1 MRFNVIFNRTD
12 QKLPVKFGSID
23 KGFEA
28 RFEGFQ
34 NITVNPDVEY
44 YTGSYEITPKVDEQ
58 SMPTAQK
65 FMNEDVTVKA
75 IPFFDV
81 SNDAGGNTIFIASE
95 V

>member
-1 MRFNVIFNRTD
+1 MQFRVNFKEID
-12 QKLPVKFGSID
+12 KKLPVTFRS
-23 KGFEA
+23 
-28 RFEGFQ
+28 FQ
-34 NITVNPDVEY
+34 GVEVY
-44 YTGSYEITPKVDEQ
+44 AEVEKYTGSYEITPKVDAQ
-58 SMPTAQK
+58 TMPTAQK

>member
-1 MRFNVIFNRTD
+1 MRFHVNFKQTD
-12 QKLPVKFGSID
+12 QKLPV
-23 KGFEA
+23 
-28 RFEGFQ
+28 RFDNFQ
-34 NITVNPDVEY
+34 NIAVSPDVEY
-44 YTGSYEITPKVDEQ
+44 YTGSYEITPDVDAQ
-58 SMPTAQK
+58 KMPTAQK